1 MQSLIKRSLEQ
12 KIKTK
17 LASTPVVAII
27 GPRQCG
33 KSTLAKMI
41 IEDLEQFVYID
52 LEKPSDL
59 NKLRDPEAYLGN
71 YRNALICIDEVQFK
85 PDLFPL
91 LRSLVDEN
99 QRNGQFLILG
109 SASPQLL
116 KQSSETLAGR
126 ISYLELAP
134 FNTGEITT
142 NYKKLWLRG
151 GFPRSFLA
159 PDEETSYEWRQDF
172 IQTFL
177 QRDLSNLGLQ
187 IPSQLV
193 YRLWQMIAHVQGH
206 VFNASKLGSALGVT
220 NHTIRRYI
228 DILAQTFMVRV
239 LEPFEGNLK
248 KRLIKSPKIYIRDTG
263 ILHTLL
269 DIENLDDLYAHPEF
283 SPSWESFAIEQ
294 ILTSLPKWKPF
305 FYRTSSGNEIDLIL
319 VRGQKRIAIEAKAS
333 MSPTIGKG
341 TIQALDDLN
350 ITQAWIVAPVG
361 ETYSYGK
368 GVMVGPP
375 AGIIDS
381 LKN

>member
-1 MQSLIKRSLEQ
+1 MQSYIKRSLEK
-12 KIKTK
+12 KIKVK
-17 LASTPVVAII
+17 LGSTPVVAII

-41 IEDLEQFVYID
+41 LEDLGQFVYLD

-71 YRNALICIDEVQFK
+71 YRHALICIDEVQFK

-126 ISYLELAP
+126 ISYQELTP
-134 FNTGEITT
+134 LNIEEI
-142 NYKKLWLRG
+142 NNDQNKLWLRG

-159 PDEETSYEWRQDF
+159 PDEEISYEWRQDF

-187 IPSQLV
+187 IPAQLV
-193 YRLWQMIAHVQGH
+193 YRLWQMIAHVQGQ

-220 NHTIRRYI
+220 HHTIRRYI

-239 LEPFEGNLK
+239 LEPYEINIK

-269 DIENLDDLYAHPEF
+269 NIEKLDDLYAHPDYG
-283 SPSWESFAIEQ
+283 SSWESFAIEQ

-319 VRGQKRIAIEAKAS
+319 VRGQKQVAIEAKAS
-333 MSPTIGKG
+333 TSPNLGKG
-341 TIQALDDLN
+341 TIQALNDLN
-350 ITQAWIVAPVG
+350 ISDAWIAAPVV
-361 ETYSYGK
+361 ETWPYGK
-368 GVMVGPP
+368 GIN
-375 AGIIDS
+375 AGSPQSIIDS